1 MSVSRNKV
9 VLFFLFPFLSPFF
22 SLSSFSPASA
32 RQSKSPGTFCALEF
46 LFAVHNAVVL
56 PVAVDVK
63 EGKVVER
70 DNVRGGIQWEDAR
83 KGKERARGKRNNW
96 IEKERSKTMHR
107 RTSLN

>member
-1 MSVSRNKV
+1 MLVSRNKV
-9 VLFFLFPFLSPFF
+9 VLFFFLFPFLSPFF

-83 KGKERARGKRNNW
+83 KREQRDRNNW

>member
-1 MSVSRNKV
+1 M
-9 VLFFLFPFLSPFF
+9 
-22 SLSSFSPASA
+22 
-32 RQSKSPGTFCALEF
+32 
-46 LFAVHNAVVL
+46 HNAVVL

-83 KGKERARGKRNNW
+83 KREQRDRNNW